1 MRDIEKRSADAGIPW
16 QVLMDNAGLEFAL
29 AIKRIAGDIAGCPV
43 VFLIGPGNNGGDGL
57 VAARHLHDW
66 GATVHLY
73 LCAARNPED
82 HNFVLTR
89 QRNIPFTEMT
99 EDRDLAILHTALSS
113 AQVVVDAV
121 LGTGKMRSIEGSLKE
136 VLSSVSRVK
145 AENPDLIIAAVDLP
159 TGLDADSGACDP
171 SCLIV
176 DITVTFGFPKVGFF
190 AFPAYN
196 RIGQLVV
203 ADIGLL
209 PELSEDV
216 STEVITPSWMKT
228 ELPSRPDDAHKGTF
242 GKVMVVAGSINYIGA
257 AYLACTAALRVGA
270 GLVTLATARSLQPI
284 LASKL
289 TEVTYLPLPENEPGI
304 ISAEAASVIR
314 QGLKEY
320 DVLLIG
326 CGLGQST
333 SAAACVSSLLFSL
346 PSSVTAVI
354 DADALNILATIP
366 HWWKKIKV
374 DAVLTPHLG
383 EMARL
388 TGLSAKEL
396 QQDRLSMA
404 RRFSAKWNEIVVL
417 KGAHSLVA
425 SPDGQVKLN
434 FSANAGLASAGT
446 GDVLAG
452 AVAGLLAQGISPVNA
467 AACGV
472 YLHADAAESVEEE
485 LGNAGMIASDLLIQL
500 PVSIKKMHQGLI

>member
-171 SCLIV
+171 SCLIA

-203 ADIGLL
+203 ADIGFQM
-209 PELSEDV
+209 DNFKY
-216 STEVITPSWMKT
+216 TI
-228 ELPSRPDDAHKGTF
+228 DYA
-242 GKVMVVAGSINYIGA
+242 
-257 AYLACTAALRVGA
+257 
-270 GLVTLATARSLQPI
+270 
-284 LASKL
+284 
-289 TEVTYLPLPENEPGI
+289 
-304 ISAEAASVIR
+304 
-314 QGLKEY
+314 
-320 DVLLIG
+320 
-326 CGLGQST
+326 
-333 SAAACVSSLLFSL
+333 
-346 PSSVTAVI
+346 
-354 DADALNILATIP
+354 DADATDPDDYEDKYSVLP
-366 HWWKKIKV
+366 YFKIGI
-374 DAVLTPHLG
+374 DAHV
-383 EMARL
+383 
-388 TGLSAKEL
+388 
-396 QQDRLSMA
+396 
-404 RRFSAKWNEIVVL
+404 FKWMDFRCGVN
-417 KGAHSLVA
+417 KYW
-425 SPDGQVKLN
+425 VKN
-434 FSANAGLASAGT
+434 T
-446 GDVLAG
+446 YE
-452 AVAGLLAQGISPVNA
+452 PNA
-467 AACGV
+467 ATKWVWSYAATST
-472 YLHADAAESVEEE
+472 YLGAGFHWGRFTIDAAINPDFLENGPYFISGEDDYLTERVT
-485 LGNAGMIASDLLIQL
+485 LKYAF
-500 PVSIKKMHQGLI
+500 